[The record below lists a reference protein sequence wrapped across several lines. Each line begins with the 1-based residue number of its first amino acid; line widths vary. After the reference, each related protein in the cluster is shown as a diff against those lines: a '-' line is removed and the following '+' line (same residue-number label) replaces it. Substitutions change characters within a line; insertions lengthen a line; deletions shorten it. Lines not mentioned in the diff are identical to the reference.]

1 MNQLRQFIDYHF
13 AILCRV
19 CGNKVLDPDKTKGQT
34 FLKGKCPSCGKDSKP
49 EEKKSKK
56 QRKKERREA
65 MNRECRAKY

>member
-1 MNQLRQFIDYHF
+1 M
-13 AILCRV
+13 